1 MQARGTIEQRCKW
14 NVSEL
19 VVEARALKEGSHKLK
34 LFTIS
39 FLLTGLQE
47 KVYVLIR
54 NISRGNFLGWNTF
67 FSGCE
72 GSVWPAKTKGVI
84 IQSSISL
91 TLPAL
96 YKSVLWSAF
105 LLILLPLI
113 TIRTSWNYGICMYDG
128 H

>member
-54 NISRGNFLGWNTF
+54 NISRGNFLG
-67 FSGCE
+67 
-72 GSVWPAKTKGVI
+72 
-84 IQSSISL
+84 
-91 TLPAL
+91 
-96 YKSVLWSAF
+96 
-105 LLILLPLI
+105 
-113 TIRTSWNYGICMYDG
+113 
-128 H
+128 